1 MKRNICA
8 SILLNFFG
16 LLSEHSSVV
25 MQRAAVSHDSR
36 QERELCAAVAS
47 LDWMVQVARTAE
59 PLGMGAES
67 VGRRR
72 IVLG

>member
-1 MKRNICA
+1 
-8 SILLNFFG
+8 
-16 LLSEHSSVV
+16 

-72 IVLG
+72 IGLG